1 MKPVTRILDKVLS
14 WSCVALF
21 TLLVVVV
28 VWQVIARQ
36 VLNSPSTW
44 TEEVSRY
51 IFVWLGLFASALV
64 FSERGHIAVD
74 FIVRLGSRS
83 FQRIVGIVVQL
94 AIITFAL
101 VVLVYGGWRAGQGA
115 WNQSL
120 QSLPFTLG
128 QMYLVM
134 PLTGILMTIY
144 ALDNLLDV
152 VRGAADPFPEEI
164 ESEAAAHLEN
174 ADVTVG
180 ADVTTG
186 ATSSESTSTGSTSTT
201 TDASRP
207 DATTSGSTA
216 ARTHEEN

>member
-1 MKPVTRILDKVLS
+1 MKSVTRILDKVLS
-14 WSCVALF
+14 WSCVVLF

-36 VLNSPSTW
+36 VLASPATW

-51 IFVWLGLFASALV
+51 VFVWLGLFASALV

-74 FIVRLGSRS
+74 FVVRLTSRPV
-83 FQRIVGIVVQL
+83 QRIVDVLVQL
-94 AIITFAL
+94 AIIVFAL

-134 PLTGILMTIY
+134 PLTGVLITIY

-152 VRGAADPFPEEI
+152 ARGHTDPFPEETDA
-164 ESEAAAHLEN
+164 EAAVHLDN
-174 ADVTVG
+174 AEQTRLDGDDVGHDAAAVPG
-180 ADVTTG
+180 DASSPGGG
-186 ATSSESTSTGSTSTT
+186 AT
-201 TDASRP
+201 
-207 DATTSGSTA
+207 A
-216 ARTHEEN
+216 AADPTNRRDKEN